1 MRIRLS
7 ARLANEERQY
17 LCLEI
22 ADNGNGFSDETL
34 RCLNE
39 DPLSMEK
46 DGRHIGIGNVIQRLN
61 LIYDKQTRV
70 LFSRSE
76 MGGALVEIRIPTE
89 MERA

>member
-1 MRIRLS
+1 M
-7 ARLANEERQY
+7 
-17 LCLEI
+17 
-22 ADNGNGFSDETL
+22 
-34 RCLNE
+34 
-39 DPLSMEK
+39 
-46 DGRHIGIGNVIQRLN
+46 IQRLN